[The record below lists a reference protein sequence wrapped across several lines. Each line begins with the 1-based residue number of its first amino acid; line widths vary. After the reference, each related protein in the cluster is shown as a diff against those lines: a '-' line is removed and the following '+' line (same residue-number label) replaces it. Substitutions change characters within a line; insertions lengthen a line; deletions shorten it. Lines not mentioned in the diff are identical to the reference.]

1 MIKLTDILKEL
12 NIQPKPELGK
22 GSEQTAYPYLSNPDF
37 VLKKYNRSM
46 HRGKTITGKIEK
58 LKDLSEKY
66 PDLVT
71 KIKIIN
77 NDTYAQEKLDWKTL
91 SKDID
96 SECIKVWNQLV
107 KDYKKAYTSDLKT
120 RVTDYIKQR
129 IDFGFW
135 SKPPKVKNQQE
146 LDDLMDDMTYYI
158 YHTKFLVDPYVYENY
173 TKNSELIKKLKPI
186 MDNEELN
193 DDPHNDNLGYD
204 KQGNIKVLDI

>member
-1 MIKLTDILKEL
+1 MIKLADILKEL
-12 NIQPKPELGK
+12 NIRPKPELGQ
-22 GSEQTAYPYLSNPDF
+22 GAEQTAYPYINNPDY
-37 VLKKYNRSM
+37 VLKKYNRSA
-46 HRGKTITGKIEK
+46 HRGKTIADKIEK
-58 LKDLSEKY
+58 LRALSLKY

-71 KIKIIN
+71 KVKVVSK
-77 NDTYAQEKLDWKTL
+77 DAYTQEKLDTNTL

-96 SECIKVWNQLV
+96 AECIKVWNQLI
-107 KDYKKAYTSDLKT
+107 KDYKKAYNSNLKT

-129 IDFGFW
+129 IDYGFW
-135 SKPPKVKNQQE
+135 DKPSKIKTQQD

-173 TKNSELIKKLKPI
+173 TKNSELVKKLKPI
-186 MDNEELN
+186 MDNDELN